1 MLAAVGHQL
10 FDGHPFAAVWA
21 VVLAVLNLT
30 EVEGFIGNGHYT
42 IYPAAGFALL
52 GLVLLFRAMFKHSD
66 S

>member
-1 MLAAVGHQL
+1 MRKTQL
-10 FDGHPFAAVWA
+10 ITGIVAL
-21 VVLAVLNLT
+21 VLAVTLATLNLVK
-30 EVEGFIGNGHYT
+30 VEGFIGNGHYT

>member
-1 MLAAVGHQL
+1 MKTAQL
-10 FDGHPFAAVWA
+10 IAGIVSLFAAI
-21 VVLAVLNLT
+21 VLAVLNLT
-30 EVEGFIGNGHYT
+30 EVEGFIGNGQYT